1 MASSKRNL
9 ALLCAILFLA
19 FALRSFQLDGQS
31 LWSDEGVSVA
41 LAQRDLATIAR
52 DAAHDIHPPLY
63 YYLLHF
69 WVRLFGTGEIAVR
82 SLSVLC
88 GFLLVLFTYLLG
100 IALFDGR
107 VALVASL
114 LAAISPFQIYYSQ
127 ETRMY
132 ILVALQGA
140 ISLFLFLKFVKA
152 TKGGDEA
159 SLWPTVALYTLF
171 ITSALYTHYFAFTI
185 FLVANVAYALWLL
198 LTPSARKWHAVA
210 LWSLSQLLVILLY
223 LPWLNFAREQL
234 RTWPAISQ
242 PISLTFLAREVLR
255 VFSLGLFAPMGSLI
269 FGFLV
274 IALLGLIPKKE
285 GNEGYPIA
293 FALTY
298 LLLPPLVMYL
308 LSLSRPLY
316 RPKLLLLATPGYL
329 LLLARGASGAW
340 VEKAHIR
347 NVVTGILLL
356 FLALASGFSLYGYF
370 FDSRYARDDYRGL
383 ARYIAATGKER
394 DAILLNAPGQIDIFS
409 YYYKGPLSIY
419 PLPGER
425 PLDAR
430 KTEQA
435 LEEITA
441 KHPRLFALFW
451 ATQES
456 DATRFIEGWL
466 DRRAFKALDL
476 WYGNVRLALYATLQA
491 TLSEDIQ
498 YPRAVLLGDRIRF
511 LGYHLLNSEVEA
523 GDILPLTLFWEA
535 LEPVEERY
543 KVFIHLLDA
552 QDHIVGQRD
561 AEPGGGAK
569 LTTTWQEGGMIADNY
584 GVLILP
590 GTPPGEYRV
599 EVGMYSLRS
608 GERLSTMGEEE
619 EPDNRILLSP
629 IRVLKPQNPPPLE
642 ALQMEH
648 RLEIDFGPLRFL
660 GYNLSK
666 LGFED
671 DPQAPLH
678 PGDTL
683 HLTLFWQARE
693 KPKSEILLAIELI
706 DSQGEAVTRRETSP
720 VEGGYPPTAWEQGEI
735 VRDQH
740 YLLIPSPLS
749 LGRYQLLLRVRDVQ
763 GKEIK
768 PSPLFLE
775 PLSLR

>member
-1 MASSKRNL
+1 MASSKRDL
-9 ALLCAILFLA
+9 VLLCAILLLA
-19 FALRSFQLDGQS
+19 LALRSFRLDGQS

-41 LAQRDLATIAR
+41 LAQRDIATIAR

-63 YYLLHF
+63 YYLLHL
-69 WVRLFGTGEIAVR
+69 WVRLFGTSEMAVR

-88 GFLLVLFTYLLG
+88 GLLLVLFTYRLG
-100 IALFDGR
+100 IALFDDR
-107 VALVASL
+107 VALVASF

-132 ILVALQGA
+132 ILLALQGA
-140 ISLFLFLKFVKA
+140 MSLFLFLKFARA
-152 TKGGDEA
+152 TKEEDAA
-159 SLWPTVALYTLF
+159 SLWPTVAFYTLV

-198 LTPSARKWHAVA
+198 LTPSARKWRASL

-242 PISLTFLAREVLR
+242 PISLGFLAQEVLR
-255 VFSLGLFAPMGSLI
+255 IFSLGLFAQIGPSI
-269 FGFLV
+269 FGFLA

-285 GNEGYPIA
+285 RDEGYSIA
-293 FALTY
+293 FVLTY

-329 LLLARGASGAW
+329 LLLARGVSGVW
-340 VEKAHIR
+340 MERNR
-347 NVVTGILLL
+347 NVVTDILLL
-356 FLALASGFSLYGYF
+356 FVTLASGFSLHGYF
-370 FDSRYARDDYRGL
+370 FDPRYARDDYRGL
-383 ARYIAATGKER
+383 ARYITATSKRG

-425 PLDAR
+425 PLDER

-435 LEEITA
+435 LEEIRA

-456 DATRFIEGWL
+456 DPARFIEGWL
-466 DRRAFKALDL
+466 DRRGFKALDL
-476 WYGNVRLALYATLQA
+476 WYGNVRLVLYAIPLA
-491 TLSEDIQ
+491 TLSEEIQ
-498 YPRAVLLGDRIRF
+498 YPREVLLGDRIRF
-511 LGYHLLNSEVEA
+511 LGYNLLNSEVEA

-535 LEPVEERY
+535 LGPVEERY

-569 LTTTWQEGGMIADNY
+569 ITTTWREGETIADNH

-590 GTPPGEYRV
+590 GTPPGKYRV
-599 EVGMYSLRS
+599 EMGMYSLRS
-608 GERLSTMGEEE
+608 GERLPTKEGEAQ
-619 EPDNRILLSP
+619 DNRILLLP
-629 IRVLKPQNPPPLE
+629 IRVLKPKTPPPLE
-642 ALQMEH
+642 ALQMGH
-648 RLEIDFGPLRFL
+648 QLEIDFGPLRLL

-666 LGFED
+666 LGF
-671 DPQAPLH
+671 DPQAPLY

-683 HLTLFWQARE
+683 HLTLFWRARE
-693 KPKSEILLAIELI
+693 KPESEIALTIELT
-706 DSQGEAVTRRETSP
+706 DSRGESVTRRETSP

-740 YLLIPSPLS
+740 YLLIPSSPP
-749 LGRYQLLLRVRDVQ
+749 GRYRLLLRVRDAR
-763 GKEIK
+763 GKEIES
-768 PSPLFLE
+768 SPLFLE
-775 PLSLR
+775 SLNIK

>member
-1 MASSKRNL
+1 MASKRNL
-9 ALLCAILFLA
+9 ALLCAILLLA
-19 FALRSFQLDGQS
+19 LALRSFRLDGQS

-41 LAQRDLATIAR
+41 LAQCDFANIAR

-69 WVRLFGTGEIAVR
+69 WVRLFGSSEIAVR
-82 SLSVLC
+82 PLSLLC
-88 GFLLVLFTYLLG
+88 GLLLVLFIYLLG
-100 IALFDGR
+100 RALFDER
-107 VALVASL
+107 VALVASF

-132 ILVALQGA
+132 ILVALLGA
-140 ISLFLFLKFVKA
+140 ISLFLFLKFAKA
-152 TKGGDEA
+152 TREEDAA
-159 SLWPTVALYTLF
+159 SLWPTVALYTFFMAL
-171 ITSALYTHYFAFTI
+171 ALYTHYFALTI
-185 FLVANVAYALWLL
+185 FLVTNVAYALWLL
-198 LTPSARKWHAVA
+198 LTPSARKWPPLA
-210 LWSLSQLLVILLY
+210 LWSMSQLLVILLY
-223 LPWLNFAREQL
+223 LPWLNFAKEQL

-242 PISLTFLAREVLR
+242 PIGLAFLAKEVLR
-255 VFSLGLFAPMGSLI
+255 IFSLGLFAQMGPLV

-274 IALLGLIPKKE
+274 IALLGLIPNKKR
-285 GNEGYPIA
+285 NEGYSIT
-293 FALTY
+293 FAVIY
-298 LLLPPLVMYL
+298 LLLPSLVMYL

-329 LLLARGASGAW
+329 LLLARGVSVVWMENAR
-340 VEKAHIR
+340 IR
-347 NVVTGILLL
+347 NLVTGILLL
-356 FLALASGFSLYGYF
+356 FITLASGFSLHGYF
-370 FDSRYARDDYRGL
+370 FDPRYARDDYRGL
-383 ARYIAATGKER
+383 ARYIAATSKEG

-409 YYYKGPLSIY
+409 YYYKGPLPIY

-425 PLDAR
+425 PLDER
-430 KTEQA
+430 KTERA

-441 KHPRLFALFW
+441 KHGRLFALFW
-451 ATQES
+451 AIQES
-456 DATRFIEGWL
+456 DPGRFIEGWL

-476 WYGNVRLALYATLQA
+476 WYGNIRLALYAIPQA
-491 TLSEDIQ
+491 TISEEIQ
-498 YPRAVLLGDRIRF
+498 YQREVLLGERIRF
-511 LGYHLLNSEVEA
+511 LGYNLLNSEVEA

-535 LEPVEERY
+535 LEPLEERY

-569 LTTTWQEGGMIADNY
+569 ITTAWQKGEIIADNY

-590 GTPPGEYRV
+590 GTPPGQYRV
-599 EVGMYSLRS
+599 EVGIYSLLS
-608 GERLSTMGEEE
+608 GERLPTKEGGEV
-619 EPDNRILLSP
+619 PDSRFFLSP
-629 IRVLKPQNPPPLE
+629 IRVLRPKTPPPLE

-648 RLEIDFGPLRFL
+648 RLESDFGPLRLL
-660 GYNLSK
+660 GYSLSK
-666 LGFED
+666 LGFEH
-671 DPQAPLH
+671 DPQAPLY

-683 HLTLFWQARE
+683 HLTLFWQAKE
-693 KPKSEILLAIELI
+693 KPKSGVLLTIELA
-706 DSQGEAVTRRETSP
+706 DSRGEVVTKRETSP

-740 YLLIPSPLS
+740 YLPIPSSPP
-749 LGRYQLLLRVRDVQ
+749 GRYRLLLRVKDAQ

>member
-1 MASSKRNL
+1 MASSKRDL

-19 FALRSFQLDGQS
+19 LALRSFQLDGQS

-69 WVRLFGTGEIAVR
+69 WVRLFGSSEIAVR

-88 GFLLVLFTYLLG
+88 GLLLVFLTYLLG
-100 IALFDGR
+100 VALFDDR
-107 VALVASL
+107 VALVASF

-132 ILVALQGA
+132 ILVALLGA
-140 ISLFLFLKFVKA
+140 ISLFLFLKFARA
-152 TKGGDEA
+152 TREEDVA
-159 SLWPTVALYTLF
+159 SLGPTVALYAFF

-198 LTPSARKWHAVA
+198 LVPSARKWRALA

-223 LPWLNFAREQL
+223 LPWLNFAKEQL

-242 PISLTFLAREVLR
+242 PMGLGFVAQEVLR
-255 VFSLGLFAPMGSLI
+255 IFSLGPFAQMGPLL

-274 IALLGLIPKKE
+274 IALLGLIPRK
-285 GNEGYPIA
+285 GEGYSIA
-293 FALTY
+293 FALIY

-329 LLLARGASGAW
+329 LLLARGVSEVW
-340 VEKAHIR
+340 MER
-347 NVVTGILLL
+347 NRNLVTGILLL
-356 FLALASGFSLYGYF
+356 FVALASGFSLHGYF
-370 FDSRYARDDYRGL
+370 FDLRYARDDYRGL
-383 ARYIAATGKER
+383 ARYIAALGKEG

-409 YYYKGPLSIY
+409 YYYKGPLPTY

-425 PLDAR
+425 PLDER
-430 KTEQA
+430 KTEQS
-435 LEEITA
+435 LEEIRA
-441 KHPRLFALFW
+441 KHGRLFALLW

-456 DATRFIEGWL
+456 DPAHFIEGWL
-466 DRRAFKALDL
+466 DRKACQALDL
-476 WYGNVRLALYATLQA
+476 WYGNVRLALYAIPHP
-491 TLSEDIQ
+491 TLSEEIK
-498 YPRAVLLGDRIRF
+498 YPREVLLGDRIRF
-511 LGYHLLNSEVEA
+511 LGYNLLNSEVEA
-523 GDILPLTLFWEA
+523 GDILPLALFWEA
-535 LEPVEERY
+535 LRPVEERY

-561 AEPGGGAK
+561 AEPGK
-569 LTTTWQEGGMIADNY
+569 ITTTWQEGEMITDNH

-599 EVGMYSLRS
+599 EMGIYSLRS
-608 GERLSTMGEEE
+608 GERLPTKEGEEDL
-619 EPDNRILLSP
+619 DNRILLLP
-629 IRVLKPQNPPPLE
+629 VRVLKPKTPPPLE

-648 RLEIDFGPLRFL
+648 RLEIDLGPLRFL

-666 LGFED
+666 LGFEH
-671 DPQAPLH
+671 DPQAPLY

-683 HLTLFWQARE
+683 HLTLFWEAGE
-693 KPKSEILLAIELI
+693 KSDILLTIELT
-706 DSQGEAVTRRETSP
+706 DSRGESVARRETSP
-720 VEGGYPPTAWEQGEI
+720 LEGRYPPTTWERGEI
-735 VRDQH
+735 MRDQH
-740 YLLIPSPLS
+740 YLLIPSPLPP
-749 LGRYQLLLRVRDVQ
+749 GRYRLLLGVKDAQ
-763 GKEIK
+763 GKELRL
-768 PSPLFLE
+768 SPLLLE
-775 PLSLR
+775 SLKTR

>member
-1 MASSKRNL
+1 MASSKRDL
-9 ALLCAILFLA
+9 ALLCTILFLA
-19 FALRSFQLDGQS
+19 LALRSFRLDGQS

-69 WVRLFGTGEIAVR
+69 WARLFGTSETAVR

-88 GFLLVLFTYLLG
+88 GLLLIFFTYLLG
-100 IALFDGR
+100 IALFDDR
-107 VALVASL
+107 VALVASF
-114 LAAISPFQIYYSQ
+114 LAALSPFQIYYSQ

-140 ISLFLFLKFVKA
+140 ISLFLFLKFARA
-152 TKGGDEA
+152 TREEDTA
-159 SLWPTVALYTLF
+159 SLWPTVAFYTLF

-198 LTPSARKWHAVA
+198 LTPSARKWRAFA

-223 LPWLNFAREQL
+223 LPWLNFAKEQL

-242 PISLTFLAREVLR
+242 PISLDFLAQEVLR
-255 VFSLGLFAPMGSLI
+255 IFSLGLFAQMGPLV

-274 IALLGLIPKKE
+274 IALLGLIPKGD
-285 GNEGYPIA
+285 GNEGHSIA
-293 FALTY
+293 VALTY

-329 LLLARGASGAW
+329 LLLARGVSGAW
-340 VEKAHIR
+340 MERNR

-356 FLALASGFSLYGYF
+356 FVTLASGFSLHGYF
-370 FDSRYARDDYRGL
+370 FDPRYARDDYRAL
-383 ARYIAATGKER
+383 ARYIAATGKEG

-425 PLDAR
+425 PLDER
-430 KTEQA
+430 KTGPA
-435 LEEITA
+435 LEEIRT
-441 KHPRLFALFW
+441 KHTRLFALFW

-456 DATRFIEGWL
+456 DPARFIEGWL

-476 WYGNVRLALYATLQA
+476 WYGNVRLALYAIPQA
-491 TLSEDIQ
+491 TLSEEIQ
-498 YPRAVLLGDRIRF
+498 YPRGVLLGDRIRF
-511 LGYHLLNSEVEA
+511 LGYNLLNSEVEA
-523 GDILPLTLFWEA
+523 GDILPLTLFWKA

-543 KVFIHLLDA
+543 KLFIHLLDA
-552 QDHIVGQRD
+552 QNHIVGQRD
-561 AEPGGGAK
+561 AEPGGGARI
-569 LTTTWQEGGMIADNY
+569 TTTWQEGEMIADNH

-599 EVGMYSLRS
+599 EMGMYSLRS
-608 GERLSTMGEEE
+608 GERLPTKEGEEE
-619 EPDNRILLSP
+619 PGNRILLLP
-629 IRVLKPQNPPPLE
+629 VRVLKPKTPPPLE

-648 RLEIDFGPLRFL
+648 RLEIDFGPLRLL

-666 LGFED
+666 LGFEH
-671 DPQAPLH
+671 DPQAPLY

-693 KPKSEILLAIELI
+693 KPKSEILLTIELT
-706 DSQGEAVTRRETSP
+706 DSRGETVTRREISP
-720 VEGGYPPTAWEQGEI
+720 IEGGYPLTAWEQGEI

-740 YLLIPSPLS
+740 YLLIPSPS
-749 LGRYQLLLRVRDVQ
+749 PPGRYRLLLRVKDAQ
-763 GKEIK
+763 DKEIK

>member
-9 ALLCAILFLA
+9 ALLCATLLLA
-19 FALRSFQLDGQS
+19 LALRSFRLDGQS

-52 DAAHDIHPPLY
+52 DAARDIHPPLY

-69 WVRLFGTGEIAVR
+69 WVRLFGTSEMAVR

-88 GFLLVLFTYLLG
+88 GFLLVFFTYLLG
-100 IALFDGR
+100 RTLFDDR
-107 VALVASL
+107 VALTASF

-132 ILVALQGA
+132 ILVALLGT
-140 ISLFLFLKFVKA
+140 ISLFLSLNFARA
-152 TKGGDEA
+152 TRGKDGA
-159 SLWPTVALYTLF
+159 SLWPTAALYTFF
-171 ITSALYTHYFAFTI
+171 IISALYTHYFAFTI
-185 FLVANVAYALWLL
+185 FLVANVAYALQLL
-198 LTPSARKWHAVA
+198 LVPSARKWPALV

-223 LPWLNFAREQL
+223 LPWLNFAKEQL

-242 PISLTFLAREVLR
+242 PIGLAFLAQEVLR
-255 VFSLGLFAPMGSLI
+255 IFSLGLFAPMGPLLL
-269 FGFLV
+269 GFLV
-274 IALLGLIPKKE
+274 IALLGLIPQKDKS
-285 GNEGYPIA
+285 EGYAIA
-293 FALTY
+293 FALIY

-329 LLLARGASGAW
+329 LLLARGASGVW
-340 VEKAHIR
+340 MER
-347 NVVTGILLL
+347 NRNLVTGILLL
-356 FLALASGFSLYGYF
+356 FLTLASGFSLHGYF
-370 FDSRYARDDYRGL
+370 FDPRYARDDYRGL
-383 ARYIAATGKER
+383 ARYIAATGKEG

-409 YYYKGPLSIY
+409 YYYQGPLSIY

-425 PLDAR
+425 PLDER
-430 KTEQA
+430 KTERA
-435 LEEITA
+435 LEEIRA
-441 KHPRLFALFW
+441 KHPRLFALLW

-456 DATRFIEGWL
+456 DPARFIEGWL

-476 WYGNVRLALYATLQA
+476 WYGNARLALYAIPQA
-491 TLSEDIQ
+491 TPPQEIQ
-498 YPRAVLLGDRIRF
+498 YPREVLLGDRIRF
-511 LGYHLLNSEVEA
+511 LGYNLLKSEVEA
-523 GDILPLTLFWEA
+523 GDILSLTLFWEA

-561 AEPGGGAK
+561 TEPGGGART
-569 LTTTWQEGGMIADNY
+569 TTTWQEGEVIADNH

-599 EVGMYSLRS
+599 EMGMYSLPS
-608 GERLSTMGEEE
+608 GERLPAKEGETS
-619 EPDNRILLSP
+619 DDRILLLP
-629 IRVLKPQNPPPLE
+629 IRVLKPETPPPLE

-648 RLEIDFGPLRFL
+648 RLEIDFGPLRLL

-666 LGFED
+666 LGFEH
-671 DPQAPLH
+671 DPQAPLN

-693 KPKSEILLAIELI
+693 RPESEILLTIELI
-706 DSQGEAVTRRETSP
+706 DSRGETVTSQETAP
-720 VEGGYPPTAWEQGEI
+720 VEGGYPLTAWEQGEI

-740 YLLIPSPLS
+740 YLLTPSPS
-749 LGRYQLLLRVRDVQ
+749 PSGRYRLLLRVKDAQ
-763 GKEIK
+763 AKEIE
-768 PSPLFLE
+768 PSPLLLE
-775 PLSLR
+775 PLTLR

>member
-19 FALRSFQLDGQS
+19 LALRSFRLDGQS

-88 GFLLVLFTYLLG
+88 GLLLVFFTYLLG
-100 IALFDGR
+100 RALFDDR
-107 VALVASL
+107 VALVASF

-140 ISLFLFLKFVKA
+140 ISLFLFLKFARA
-152 TKGGDEA
+152 TREEDTA
-159 SLWPTVALYTLF
+159 SLWPTVAFYTLF
-171 ITSALYTHYFAFTI
+171 ITSALYTHYFAFTL
-185 FLVANVAYALWLL
+185 FLVANVAYALWLF
-198 LTPSARKWHAVA
+198 LTPSARKWPALT

-242 PISLTFLAREVLR
+242 PISLGFLAQEVLR
-255 VFSLGLFAPMGSLI
+255 IFSLGLFAQMGPLV

-274 IALLGLIPKKE
+274 VALLGLIPNKD
-285 GNEGYPIA
+285 EGYSIVV
-293 FALTY
+293 ALTY

-329 LLLARGASGAW
+329 LLLARGVSGVW
-340 VEKAHIR
+340 MEKVRIR
-347 NVVTGILLL
+347 NLVSGILLL
-356 FLALASGFSLYGYF
+356 FMTLASGSSLHGYF
-370 FDSRYARDDYRGL
+370 FDPRYARDDYRGL
-383 ARYIAATGKER
+383 ARYITATGKDG

-425 PLDAR
+425 PLDER
-430 KTEQA
+430 KTELA
-435 LEEITA
+435 LEEIMA
-441 KHPRLFALFW
+441 KHPRLFALLW

-456 DATRFIEGWL
+456 DPARFIEGWL
-466 DRRAFKALDL
+466 DRGAFKALDL
-476 WYGNVRLALYATLQA
+476 WYGNVRLALYAIPQA
-491 TLSEDIQ
+491 TLSEEIR
-498 YPRAVLLGDRIRF
+498 YPREVLFGDRIRF
-511 LGYHLLNSEVEA
+511 LGYNLLNSEVEA

-535 LEPVEERY
+535 LKPVEERY

-552 QDHIVGQRD
+552 QNHIVGQRD
-561 AEPGGGAK
+561 AEPGGGANI
-569 LTTTWQEGGMIADNY
+569 TTTWQEGEMIVDNY

-590 GTPPGEYRV
+590 GTPPGDYRV
-599 EVGMYSLRS
+599 EMGMYSLRS
-608 GERLSTMGEEE
+608 GERLPTKEGEEE
-619 EPDNRILLSP
+619 PGNRILLLP
-629 IRVLKPQNPPPLE
+629 IRVLKPGTPPPLE

-648 RLEIDFGPLRFL
+648 RLEIDFGPLRLL

-671 DPQAPLH
+671 DPQAPLY
-678 PGDTL
+678 PGDIL

-693 KPKSEILLAIELI
+693 KPKSEILLTIELT
-706 DSQGEAVTRRETSP
+706 DSRRETVTRRETSP
-720 VEGGYPPTAWEQGEI
+720 VEGGYPVTAWEQGEI

-740 YLLIPSPLS
+740 YLLTPSSPP
-749 LGRYQLLLRVRDVQ
+749 GRYRLLLRVKDAQ

-768 PSPLFLE
+768 ASPLFLE
-775 PLSLR
+775 PLTLR

>member
-1 MASSKRNL
+1 MASSKVNL

-19 FALRSFQLDGQS
+19 FALRSFRLDGQS
-31 LWSDEGVSVA
+31 LWSDEGVSVT

-69 WVRLFGTGEIAVR
+69 WVRLFGSSEIAVR
-82 SLSVLC
+82 SLSALC
-88 GFLLVLFTYLLG
+88 GFLLVSFTYLLG
-100 IALFDGR
+100 IALFDNR
-107 VALVASL
+107 VALVASF
-114 LAAISPFQIYYSQ
+114 LAAISPFQVYYSQ

-132 ILVALQGA
+132 ILVALLGA
-140 ISLFLFLKFVKA
+140 ISLFLFLKFARA
-152 TKGGDEA
+152 TGEEHAA
-159 SLWPTVALYTLF
+159 SLWPTLAFYTFF

-198 LTPSARKWHAVA
+198 LTPSARKWRALT

-242 PISLTFLAREVLR
+242 PIGLDFLAQEVLR
-255 VFSLGLFAPMGSLI
+255 IFSLGLFAQMDPLLI
-269 FGFLV
+269 GFLV
-274 IALLGLIPKKE
+274 IALFGLIPQK
-285 GNEGYPIA
+285 GRNEGYAIA

-329 LLLARGASGAW
+329 LLLARGVSGVW
-340 VEKAHIR
+340 MER
-347 NVVTGILLL
+347 NRNLVSGILLL
-356 FLALASGFSLYGYF
+356 FVTLASGFSLHDYF
-370 FDSRYARDDYRGL
+370 FNPQYAKDDYRGL
-383 ARYIAATGKER
+383 VQYIAATSKDG

-409 YYYKGPLSIY
+409 YYYEGPLSIY

-425 PLDAR
+425 PLDER
-430 KTEQA
+430 KTERA
-435 LEEITA
+435 LEEIA
-441 KHPRLFALFW
+441 DKHPRLFALFW

-456 DATRFIEGWL
+456 DPDRFIEGWL

-476 WYGNVRLALYATLQA
+476 WYGNVRLALYATPKA
-491 TLSEDIQ
+491 TPSEEIK
-498 YPRAVLLGDRIRF
+498 YPREVLLGDRIRF
-511 LGYHLLNSEVEA
+511 LGYNLLNSEVEA

-543 KVFIHLLDA
+543 KVFIHLLDT

-561 AEPGGGAK
+561 AEPGGGARI
-569 LTTTWQEGGMIADNY
+569 TTTWQEGEIIADNH
-584 GVLILP
+584 GLLILP

-599 EVGMYSLRS
+599 EMGMYSLRS
-608 GERLSTMGEEE
+608 GERLPTKEGREA
-619 EPDNRILLSP
+619 PDNRILLPP
-629 IRVLKPQNPPPLE
+629 IRVLKPKTPPPLE

-648 RLEIDFGPLRFL
+648 RLEIDFGPLRLL

-666 LGFED
+666 LGFEH
-671 DPQAPLH
+671 DPQALLR

-693 KPKSEILLAIELI
+693 KPKSEILLTIELT
-706 DSQGEAVTRRETSP
+706 DSRGETVTRRETSP
-720 VEGGYPPTAWEQGEI
+720 VEGGYPSTAWKQEEI

-740 YLLIPSPLS
+740 YLLIPSSPP
-749 LGRYQLLLRVRDVQ
+749 GRYRLLLRFRDAQ
-763 GKEIK
+763 GKELR
-768 PSPLFLE
+768 PSPLL
-775 PLSLR
+775 LASLNVIYRQ

>member
-1 MASSKRNL
+1 MVSSKRNL
-9 ALLCAILFLA
+9 ALLGAILFLA
-19 FALRSFQLDGQS
+19 LALRSFRLDGQS

-41 LAQRDLATIAR
+41 LAQRDLATIAQ

-69 WVRLFGTGEIAVR
+69 WVRLFGSSEIAVR

-88 GFLLVLFTYLLG
+88 GLLLVFFTYLLG
-100 IALFDGR
+100 IALFDDR
-107 VALVASL
+107 VALVASF
-114 LAAISPFQIYYSQ
+114 LAALSPFQIYYSQ

-132 ILVALQGA
+132 ILVTLLGA
-140 ISLFLFLKFVKA
+140 ISLLLFLKFA
-152 TKGGDEA
+152 RAAREEDAA
-159 SLWPTVALYTLF
+159 SLWPTVALNTFF
-171 ITSALYTHYFAFTI
+171 ITLALYTHYFAFTI

-198 LTPSARKWHAVA
+198 LTPSARKWRALA
-210 LWSLSQLLVILLY
+210 LWSLSQFLVILLY

-242 PISLTFLAREVLR
+242 PISLGFLAPEVLR
-255 VFSLGLFAPMGSLI
+255 IFSLGLFAPMGPLA

-274 IALLGLIPKKE
+274 MALLGLIPKRK
-285 GNEGYPIA
+285 GNEGYAIA

-298 LLLPPLVMYL
+298 LLLPPLVIYL

-316 RPKLLLLATPGYL
+316 RPKLLLVATPGYL
-329 LLLARGASGAW
+329 LLLARGVSGVW
-340 VEKAHIR
+340 MERVRIR
-347 NVVTGILLL
+347 DLVSGILLL
-356 FLALASGFSLYGYF
+356 FITLASGFSLHGYF
-370 FDSRYARDDYRGL
+370 FDPRYARDDYRGL
-383 ARYIAATGKER
+383 ARYITVTGKEG

-425 PLDAR
+425 PLDER
-430 KTEQA
+430 KTEPA

-456 DATRFIEGWL
+456 DPARFIEGWL

-476 WYGNVRLALYATLQA
+476 WYGNVRLALYAIPHLP
-491 TLSEDIQ
+491 LSEEIQ
-498 YPRAVLLGDRIRF
+498 YPREVLLGDRIRF
-511 LGYHLLNSEVEA
+511 LGYNLLNSEVEA

-561 AEPGGGAK
+561 GEPGGGARI
-569 LTTTWQEGGMIADNY
+569 TTTWQEGEMIADNH

-590 GTPPGEYRV
+590 ATPPGEYRV
-599 EVGMYSLRS
+599 EMGIYSLRS
-608 GERLSTMGEEE
+608 GERLPTKEGEEE
-619 EPDNRILLSP
+619 PSNRILLSP
-629 IRVLKPQNPPPLE
+629 IRVLKPQTPPPLE
-642 ALQMEH
+642 ALQMGH
-648 RLEIDFGPLRFL
+648 RLEIDFGPLSLL

-666 LGFED
+666 LGFEH
-671 DPQAPLH
+671 DPQAPLY

-693 KPKSEILLAIELI
+693 KPKSAILLAIELT
-706 DSQGEAVTRRETSP
+706 DSRGEAVTRRETSP

-735 VRDQH
+735 VRGQH
-740 YLLIPSPLS
+740 YLLIPSPS
-749 LGRYQLLLRVRDVQ
+749 PPGRYRLLLRVKDAQ

-775 PLSLR
+775 PLALR

>member
-1 MASSKRNL
+1 MVSSKRDL

-19 FALRSFQLDGQS
+19 LALRSFRLDGQS

-69 WVRLFGTGEIAVR
+69 WVGLFGTGEIAVR

-88 GFLLVLFTYLLG
+88 GLLLVFFTYLLG
-100 IALFDGR
+100 RALFDDR
-107 VALVASL
+107 VAPVASF

-132 ILVALQGA
+132 ILVALLGA
-140 ISLFLFLKFVKA
+140 ISLFASLRFAKA
-152 TKGGDEA
+152 TREEDEA
-159 SLWPTVALYTLF
+159 SLWPTVILYILF
-171 ITSALYTHYFAFTI
+171 ITSALYTHYFAFAI
-185 FLVANVAYALWLL
+185 FLVANLAYALWLL
-198 LTPSARKWHAVA
+198 LTPSARKWRAFA
-210 LWSLSQLLVILLY
+210 LWSLSQLLVIFLY

-242 PISLTFLAREVLR
+242 PMGLGFLGQEVLR
-255 VFSLGLFAPMGSLI
+255 IFSLGLFAQMGPLI

-285 GNEGYPIA
+285 RNEGYSIA

-298 LLLPPLVMYL
+298 LLLPSLVIYL

-329 LLLARGASGAW
+329 LLLARGVSGVW
-340 VEKAHIR
+340 MEKVRIR
-347 NVVTGILLL
+347 NLVTGILLL
-356 FLALASGFSLYGYF
+356 FIALASGFSLHDYF
-370 FDSRYARDDYRGL
+370 FDPRYARDDYRGL
-383 ARYIAATGKER
+383 ARYIAATGKEG

-425 PLDAR
+425 PLDER
-430 KTEQA
+430 KTERA
-435 LEEITA
+435 LEEIGA

-456 DATRFIEGWL
+456 DPGRFIEGWL
-466 DRRAFKALDL
+466 DRRAFKALDR
-476 WYGNVRLALYATLQA
+476 WYGNVRLVLYAIPHL
-491 TLSEDIQ
+491 TLSEEIR
-498 YPRAVLLGDRIRF
+498 YPREVLLGDRIRF
-511 LGYHLLNSEVEA
+511 LGYNLLNSEVEA
-523 GDILPLTLFWEA
+523 GDILSLTLFWEA

-561 AEPGGGAK
+561 AEPGGGARI
-569 LTTTWQEGGMIADNY
+569 TTTWQEGEMIADNH

-590 GTPPGEYRV
+590 GTPPGEYAV
-599 EVGMYSLRS
+599 EMGMYSLRS
-608 GERLSTMGEEE
+608 GERLPTKEGEEA
-619 EPDNRILLSP
+619 PDNRILLLP
-629 IRVLKPQNPPPLE
+629 IRVLKPESPPPLE

-648 RLEIDFGPLRFL
+648 RLEIDLGPLRLL

-666 LGFED
+666 LGFEH
-671 DPQAPLH
+671 DPHAPLY

-693 KPKSEILLAIELI
+693 KPKSEILLTIELT
-706 DSQGEAVTRRETSP
+706 DSQGKIMAGRETSP
-720 VEGGYPPTAWEQGEI
+720 VEGGYPLAAWEPGEI

-740 YLLIPSPLS
+740 YLLIPSPS
-749 LGRYQLLLRVRDVQ
+749 PPGRYRLLLRVRDAQ
-763 GKEIK
+763 GKEIG
-768 PSPLFLE
+768 PSLLLPE
-775 PLSLR
+775 PISLK

>member
-9 ALLCAILFLA
+9 VLLYAILLLA
-19 FALRSFQLDGQS
+19 LALRSFRLDGQS

-69 WVRLFGTGEIAVR
+69 WVRLFGTSEMAVR

-88 GFLLVLFTYLLG
+88 GLLLVLFTYLLG
-100 IALFDGR
+100 RALFDDR
-107 VALVASL
+107 VALIASF

-132 ILVALQGA
+132 ILVALLGA
-140 ISLFLFLKFVKA
+140 ISLFLSLNFARA
-152 TKGGDEA
+152 TREEDAA
-159 SLWPTVALYTLF
+159 SLWPTFAFYTFF

-198 LTPSARKWHAVA
+198 LVPSARKWRPLV
-210 LWSLSQLLVILLY
+210 LWGLSQLLVILLY
-223 LPWLNFAREQL
+223 LPWLNFASDQL

-242 PISLTFLAREVLR
+242 PIGLGFLAQEVLR
-255 VFSLGLFAPMGSLI
+255 IFSLGLFAPMGPLI

-274 IALLGLIPKKE
+274 IAFLGLIPKKD
-285 GNEGYPIA
+285 EGYAIA
-293 FALTY
+293 IALIY
-298 LLLPPLVMYL
+298 LLLPPLVMYF
-308 LSLSRPLY
+308 LSLSRPLF

-329 LLLARGASGAW
+329 LLLARGVSGVW
-340 VEKAHIR
+340 MERNR
-347 NVVTGILLL
+347 NVVSGILLL
-356 FLALASGFSLYGYF
+356 FITLASGFSLHGYF
-370 FDSRYARDDYRGL
+370 CNPRYARDDYRGL
-383 ARYIAATGKER
+383 ARYIAATGKEG

-425 PLDAR
+425 PLDES
-430 KTEQA
+430 KTERA
-435 LEEITA
+435 LEEIRA
-441 KHPRLFALFW
+441 KHPRLFALLW

-456 DATRFIEGWL
+456 DPARFIEGWL
-466 DRRAFKALDL
+466 DRWAFKALDL
-476 WYGNVRLALYATLQA
+476 WYGNARLALYAIPQA
-491 TLSEDIQ
+491 TLPEEIP
-498 YPRAVLLGDRIRF
+498 YPREILLGDRIRF
-511 LGYHLLNSEVEA
+511 LGYNLLNSEVEA
-523 GDILPLTLFWEA
+523 GDIIPLTLFWEA

-569 LTTTWQEGGMIADNY
+569 ITTAWQEGETIADNH

-590 GTPPGEYRV
+590 GTPPGEYRG
-599 EVGMYSLRS
+599 EMGMYSLPS
-608 GERLSTMGEEE
+608 GERLPTREGEAS
-619 EPDNRILLSP
+619 DDRILLSP
-629 IRVLKPQNPPPLE
+629 IRVLKPEAPPPLE

-648 RLEIDFGPLRFL
+648 RLEIDFGPLRLL

-666 LGFED
+666 LGFVH
-671 DPQAPLH
+671 DPQAPLY

-693 KPKSEILLAIELI
+693 KPKSEILLTLELT
-706 DSQGEAVTRRETSP
+706 DSRGETVAKRETSP
-720 VEGGYPPTAWEQGEI
+720 LEGGYPLTAWEQEEI

-740 YLLIPSPLS
+740 YLLIPSPS
-749 LGRYQLLLRVRDVQ
+749 PSGRYRLLLRVKDAQ
-763 GKEIK
+763 GREIR

-775 PLSLR
+775 PLTLR

>member
-19 FALRSFQLDGQS
+19 LSIRSFRLDGQS

-41 LAQRDLATIAR
+41 LAQRHLATIAR

-88 GFLLVLFTYLLG
+88 GFLLVFLTYLLG
-100 IALFDGR
+100 IALFDDR
-107 VALVASL
+107 VALVASF

-140 ISLFLFLKFVKA
+140 ISLFLFLKFARA
-152 TKGGDEA
+152 TREEEA
-159 SLWPTVALYTLF
+159 ISLWPTVALNAFF

-198 LTPSARKWHAVA
+198 LTPSARKWPPLA

-242 PISLTFLAREVLR
+242 PIGLAFLAQEVLR
-255 VFSLGLFAPMGSLI
+255 VFSLGLFAQMGSLI

-274 IALLGLIPKKE
+274 IALLGLVPKRDRS
-285 GNEGYPIA
+285 EGYAMA

-329 LLLARGASGAW
+329 LLLARGVSGVW
-340 VEKAHIR
+340 MGKARIR
-347 NVVTGILLL
+347 NLVSGILLL
-356 FLALASGFSLYGYF
+356 FMALTSGFSLHGYF

-383 ARYIAATGKER
+383 ARYIAATGKDG

-425 PLDAR
+425 PLDER

-456 DATRFIEGWL
+456 DPARFIEGWL

-476 WYGNVRLALYATLQA
+476 WYGNVRLALYAIPQA
-491 TLSEDIQ
+491 ILSEGIQ
-498 YPRAVLLGDRIRF
+498 YPREVLLGDRIRF
-511 LGYHLLNSEVEA
+511 LGYNLLNWEAEA

-535 LEPVEERY
+535 LGPVEERY

-552 QDHIVGQRD
+552 QNHIVGQRD

-569 LTTTWQEGGMIADNY
+569 ITTTWQEGEMTTDNH

-590 GTPPGEYRV
+590 GTPPGDYRV
-599 EVGMYSLRS
+599 EMGMYSLRS
-608 GERLSTMGEEE
+608 GDRLPTKEGEE
-619 EPDNRILLSP
+619 EPDNRILLSS
-629 IRVLKPQNPPPLE
+629 IRVLKPKTPPALE
-642 ALQMEH
+642 ALQLEH
-648 RLEIDFGPLRFL
+648 RLEIDFGPLRLL

-666 LGFED
+666 LGFEHG
-671 DPQAPLH
+671 PQAPLY

-693 KPKSEILLAIELI
+693 KPKSEILLTIELT
-706 DSQGEAVTRRETSP
+706 DSRGESVARRETSP
-720 VEGGYPPTAWEQGEI
+720 VEGGYPPTSWEQGEI

-740 YLLIPSPLS
+740 YLLIPSPS
-749 LGRYQLLLRVRDVQ
+749 PSGRYRLLLGVKDAR